1 MILEFDWDTYL
12 FETHSEPAP
21 APNFKQTLI
30 PPVNEF
36 IIGEKLET
44 VDPRNQDS
52 WCIGTIIEKDG
63 PRLRIR
69 LDGTDDRNDFWR
81 LVDSGEIRP
90 YGTTAKLVRRR
101 KRRRGGDE
109 RNFIDIL

>member
-1 MILEFDWDTYL
+1 L
-12 FETHSEPAP
+12 
-21 APNFKQTLI
+21 N

-36 IIGEKLET
+36 NIKDKIES

-52 WCIGTIIEKDG
+52 WCIGTIVEKDG

-81 LVDSGEIRP
+81 LVDSTDIRC
-90 YGTTAKLVRRR
+90 YGTTAKLV
-101 KRRRGGDE
+101 G
-109 RNFIDIL
+109 

>member
-1 MILEFDWDTYL
+1 M
-12 FETHSEPAP
+12 
-21 APNFKQTLI
+21 I
-30 PPVNEF
+30 PPTNEF
-36 IIGEKLET
+36 NEGEKLET

-81 LVDSGEIRP
+81 LVDSTEIRV
-90 YGTTAKLVRRR
+90 YGTTAKQVE
-101 KRRRGGDE
+101 KNCGK
-109 RNFIDIL
+109 

>member
-1 MILEFDWDTYL
+1 MIILIE
-12 FETHSEPAP
+12 
-21 APNFKQTLI
+21 NFPLKALI

-36 IIGEKLET
+36 NEGEKLET

-52 WCIGTIIEKDG
+52 WCIGTIVEKDG

-81 LVDSGEIRP
+81 LVDSMDIRS
-90 YGTTAKLVRRR
+90 YGTTAKLVREVLI
-101 KRRRGGDE
+101 KPFDGY
-109 RNFIDIL
+109 

>member
-1 MILEFDWDTYL
+1 MIFLL
-12 FETHSEPAP
+12 KAS
-21 APNFKQTLI
+21 I

-36 IIGEKLET
+36 TEKEKLET

-52 WCIGTIIEKDG
+52 WCIGTIIDTDG

-81 LVDSGEIRP
+81 LVDSADIHP
-90 YGTTAKLVRRR
+90 YGTIEKQV
-101 KRRRGGDE
+101 
-109 RNFIDIL
+109 

>member
-1 MILEFDWDTYL
+1 MIILIKWFSL
-12 FETHSEPAP
+12 KS
-21 APNFKQTLI
+21 LI

-36 IIGEKLET
+36 NLKDKIES

-52 WCIGTIIEKDG
+52 WCIGTIVEKDG

-81 LVDSGEIRP
+81 LVDSTDIRC
-90 YGTTAKLVRRR
+90 YGTTAKLV
-101 KRRRGGDE
+101 GE
-109 RNFIDIL
+109 ILIYWFDF

>member
-1 MILEFDWDTYL
+1 
-12 FETHSEPAP
+12 
-21 APNFKQTLI
+21 LI

-36 IIGEKLET
+36 NVNDKIES

-81 LVDSGEIRP
+81 LVDSTDIRC
-90 YGTTAKLVRRR
+90 YGTTEKLVWQLF
-101 KRRRGGDE
+101 
-109 RNFIDIL
+109 N

>member
-1 MILEFDWDTYL
+1 M
-12 FETHSEPAP
+12 ETESEAAP
-21 APNFKQTLI
+21 AANFRQVKKSFLSIDHFDKWFCLKALI

-36 IIGEKLET
+36 TVKDKLES

-52 WCIGTIIEKDG
+52 WCIGTIVEKDG

-81 LVDSGEIRP
+81 LVDSPDIRP
-90 YGTTAKLVRRR
+90 YGTTEKLVW
-101 KRRRGGDE
+101 KISIQL
-109 RNFIDIL
+109 FHY